1 MGTKPMNDPNIMKQ
15 PFTIDPRDA
24 NTPDAFVPRDS
35 SMIRLT
41 GKHPFN
47 AEAPLKSLEKAGYVT
62 PNHLHFVRNHGPVPQ
77 LIWEEH
83 RIDIIGLVNSPTT
96 ITMDDITSMQPI
108 TLPVTMVCAGNRRKE
123 QNMVKQSIG
132 FGWGASG
139 ASTACWTGVYLRD
152 VINRFGGGL
161 KDNAKYI
168 CFEGVDKT
176 SKGGYGTSIAANRVM
191 SDHYDIIL
199 AYKMNGELLPADHGF
214 PIRVIIPGCIGG
226 RSVKWLGC
234 IEATDKESTNP
245 FHNGDNK
252 VFPTQVKSAEQAT
265 EEKWW
270 PRPEYTLYDLN
281 INSIIS
287 TPNHDERIMLHNLQE
302 TYTARGYAYT
312 GGNRRITRVEI
323 SLDSG
328 KTWLL
333 ATLHCPPSHQIA
345 AAYGQLTGPSYYQA
359 SRYWSWTLW
368 HVDLEVADLVRADEM
383 VVRAW
388 DESQNTQPENLTW
401 NLMGMMNNCWF
412 RVKLS
417 LEREPS
423 LAIRCEHPT
432 LAGPQQG
439 GWMAAL
445 VKKDDN
451 TEAPDTT
458 KPSALPTYTL
468 AQVEMHQREDDCWI
482 IVHDL
487 VYDCTPFMKDHPGGA
502 SSILITA
509 GTDTTEEFD
518 AIHSSKAHNMLQ
530 DYLIGQLSPS
540 SEEHSSTTSSLAS
553 SNAFSHPDTSNNST
567 ITLSSL
573 NDDHT
578 PFLEPKKWKKMILDT
593 KQSLSPSIRL
603 FRFVFDG
610 SNQPLGLPIGQHV
623 YLKLLQEQTDRNQT
637 QKPIMRAYTPSS
649 SGPGYV
655 EFIVKVYFPDH
666 QQPGGAFTQLLDKL
680 RVGETID
687 VKGPLGEYEYLG
699 DGHYSLMRQPA
710 QHVKHIGMIAGG
722 TGITPMW
729 QILDAI
735 QHDHNPPKVSL
746 IYCARH
752 YEDLVLAKEIQEL
765 QRLLGTHIFHVRFVL
780 SKPDNDWKHGRG
792 RLTASEISKHLFPH
806 GTSNDN
812 DKTVLLCGSNTMIEH
827 CCKPLIA
834 QVMGDEFASKNIF
847 VF

>member
-1 MGTKPMNDPNIMKQ
+1 
-15 PFTIDPRDA
+15 
-24 NTPDAFVPRDS
+24 
-35 SMIRLT
+35 
-41 GKHPFN
+41 
-47 AEAPLKSLEKAGYVT
+47 
-62 PNHLHFVRNHGPVPQ
+62 
-77 LIWEEH
+77 
-83 RIDIIGLVNSPTT
+83 
-96 ITMDDITSMQPI
+96 
-108 TLPVTMVCAGNRRKE
+108 
-123 QNMVKQSIG
+123 
-132 FGWGASG
+132 
-139 ASTACWTGVYLRD
+139 
-152 VINRFGGGL
+152 
-161 KDNAKYI
+161 
-168 CFEGVDKT
+168 
-176 SKGGYGTSIAANRVM
+176 M

-214 PIRVIIPGCIGG
+214 PVRVIIPGCIGG
-226 RSVKWLGC
+226 RSVKWLGS
-234 IEATDKESTNP
+234 IEASDKESTNP

-270 PRPEYTLYDLN
+270 ARPEYTLYDLN
-281 INSIIS
+281 VNSVIT

-333 ATLHCPPSHQIA
+333 ATLHRPSAHQIA
-345 AAYGQLTGPSYYQA
+345 APYGQLTGPSYYQS

-417 LEREPS
+417 MEREPS

-432 LAGPQQG
+432 LAGSQPG
-439 GWMAAL
+439 GWMTAV
-445 VKKDDN
+445 VKKEDSSDAS
-451 TEAPDTT
+451 TTSDTT
-458 KPSALPTYTL
+458 KPSSLPTYTL
-468 AQVEMHQREDDCWI
+468 AQVEMHQKEDDCWI
-482 IVHDL
+482 VVHDL

-518 AIHSSKAHNMLQ
+518 AIHSSKAHTMLQ
-530 DYLIGQLSPS
+530 DYLIGQLSS
-540 SEEHSSTTSSLAS
+540 SEEHSSTTSSLAL
-553 SNAFSHPDTSNNST
+553 SNAFSHTNTTNNST
-567 ITLSSL
+567 ITLSSSI
-573 NDDHT
+573 NEDHT
-578 PFLEPKKWKKMILDT
+578 PFLEPKKWKKMTLDS
-593 KQSLSPSIRL
+593 KQSLSPTIRL
-603 FRFVFDG
+603 FRFLVDA

-623 YLKLLQEQTDRNQT
+623 YLKLPQEQMDRHQT
-637 QKPIMRAYTPSS
+637 QQKSIMRAYTPSH
-649 SGPGYV
+649 SGPGFV
-655 EFIVKVYFPDH
+655 EFVIKMYFPDH

-710 QHVKHIGMIAGG
+710 QHVQHIGMIAGG

-729 QILDAI
+729 QILDAL

-765 QRLLGTHIFHVRFVL
+765 QSLLGPHNFHVRYV
-780 SKPDNDWKHGRG
+780 
-792 RLTASEISKHLFPH
+792 AY
-806 GTSNDN
+806 
-812 DKTVLLCGSNTMIEH
+812 H
-827 CCKPLIA
+827 CSSAACT
-834 QVMGDEFASKNIF
+834 
-847 VF
+847 